1 MEKQKKWSRIM
12 MGTLLVLVLA
22 IGGTA
27 VLAQSQDNPP
37 ITPPTDEG
45 GAETTTPAL
54 PNPFARD
61 NRPARPNSGD
71 GERGFPGHD
80 GDTAGGEELA
90 AALGITVEE
99 LQAAQE
105 AVKAAAL
112 EQAVADGLITQEQA
126 DQMAQLG
133 DRAMR
138 GGHFGAFGD
147 NEELL
152 ADELGITVEALQAA
166 QEEVNAARLAQ
177 MVEDGVLTQEQAD
190 LMAARRAVQSH
201 MDYEGLSA
209 AAQAA
214 YETAVQAALD
224 AGEITQAQ
232 ADQLLSDAAAVPG
245 MGRFD
250 GDFGGRGG
258 HGGRGHGGHG
268 FPGVMPGASSTT
280 TTTDNNA

>member
-1 MEKQKKWSRIM
+1 MEQKKNRKFIVW
-12 MGTLLVLVLA
+12 GAVLVLLLA

-27 VLAQSQDNPP
+27 VLAQSQDNPTV
-37 ITPPTDEG
+37 TPPTDEG
-45 GAETTTPAL
+45 SAETTTPAL
-54 PNPFARD
+54 PNPFSRG
-61 NRPARPNSGD
+61 NGHARPNFDD
-71 GERGFPGHD
+71 GGRGFPGHD
-80 GDTAGGEELA
+80 DDTAVGEDLA

-105 AVKAAAL
+105 AVNAAAL

-126 DQMAQLG
+126 DQMAQFG
-133 DRAMR
+133 GRAMR

-152 ADELGITVEALQAA
+152 ANELGVTVEALQAA

-201 MDYEGLSA
+201 MDYEGLNA

-232 ADQLLSDAAAVPG
+232 ADQLLSDAAAGPG

-258 HGGRGHGGHG
+258 HGGRGHSGHG
-268 FPGVMPGASSTT
+268 FPGVMPGAST